1 MLSFESRMKRR
12 PIAHKDIPLAVPALG
27 GYCLSSTVNLGA
39 HRHHSVSGMT
49 SITLGTCRPHPNQED
64 LAVIGLVEDVGAGD
78 LDGQW
83 GESLQQVGQVCGLHI
98 LTVFL
103 QLKGKMYWCLRL
115 IVVPWSRRRFA
126 IARLVLNYLG
136 LGSNLRSLQYGN
148 ASSLLFIIPA
158 PHHYCIHFENGSHEP
173 AAHFLGHNL
182 MLFSFTRTWNIA

>member
-1 MLSFESRMKRR
+1 MKRR
-12 PIAHKDIPLAVPALG
+12 PVAHENIPLAVPALG

-39 HRHHSVSGMT
+39 HWHHSTSGMT

-103 QLKGKMYWCLRL
+103 QLKGF
-115 IVVPWSRRRFA
+115 SRRIVLKDGLVFA
-126 IARLVLNYLG
+126 TNSCPLLLVSSKICYLTAARVGVELG

-148 ASSLLFIIPA
+148 ASSLLFIILA
-158 PHHYCIHFENGSHEP
+158 PHHHCIHFENESHE
-173 AAHFLGHNL
+173 
-182 MLFSFTRTWNIA
+182 